1 MEGDDSIEHTL
12 SQISLLPASDHEE
25 EIVTP
30 RKTVTIQDYNN
41 PFDLA
46 SATVLAP
53 TGIEQLE

>member
-1 MEGDDSIEHTL
+1 MERDDSLEHNL

-25 EIVTP
+25 VLSP

-41 PFDLA
+41 PFDLH

-53 TGIEQLE
+53 TGIEQL